1 MGLLNEDKIQRR
13 REWQR
18 VFENTLYKND
28 PEFRENK
35 KWRCRLYSKSLRT
48 KREGVKKFYND
59 VMQSD
64 KDLTVSFE

>member
-1 MGLLNEDKIQRR
+1 MGLLNEDKVQRR

-18 VFENTLYKND
+18 VYENTLYRID
-28 PEFRENK
+28 PVFRENK
-35 KWRCRLYSKSLRT
+35 KLRCRLYSKSLRT